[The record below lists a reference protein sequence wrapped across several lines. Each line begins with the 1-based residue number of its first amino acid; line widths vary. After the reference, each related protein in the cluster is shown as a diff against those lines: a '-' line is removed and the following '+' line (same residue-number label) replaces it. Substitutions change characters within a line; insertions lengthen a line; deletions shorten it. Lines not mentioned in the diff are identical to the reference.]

1 MPHIHEKIDFT
12 VSIFISR
19 DQKVLFIF
27 HKQLQRW
34 LPIGGHIELDEHPE
48 QAALRE
54 AKEESGL
61 DVELVGEKSPIQKE
75 AGFLPLLA
83 PDYMDMHLIKEP
95 HWHIGL
101 IYFAKV
107 KAGQVTLNTEEH
119 QDIQWLGEKDL
130 DDPKWGLSEPLKFYA
145 REAILKFLITG

>member
-12 VSIFISR
+12 VSIFIAQ
-19 DQKVLFIF
+19 DQKVLFVF

-48 QAALRE
+48 QAAIRE

-61 DVELVGEKSPIQKE
+61 DVELVGERLPIQSE
-75 AGFLPLLA
+75 DGFIPLLA
-83 PDYMDMHLIKEP
+83 PTYMDMHLIKEP
-95 HWHIGL
+95 HWHIGM

-107 KAGQVTLNTEEH
+107 KTGEVTLNVEEH
-119 QDIQWLGEKDL
+119 QDIQWLGENDFE
-130 DDPKWGLSEPLKFYA
+130 DVKWGLSAPLKFYA
-145 REAILKFLITG
+145 REALKRASDN

>member
-12 VSIFISR
+12 VSVFIS
-19 DQKVLFIF
+19 QNHKVLFIF

-34 LPIGGHIELDEHPE
+34 LPIGGGHIELEENPE
-48 QAALRE
+48 QAAIRE

-61 DVELVGEKSPIQKE
+61 DVELIAEKSPIQEE

-107 KAGQVTLNTEEH
+107 KSGRLTLNIEEH
-119 QDIQWLGEKDL
+119 QDIQWLDENDFE
-130 DDPKWGLSEPLKFYA
+130 DPKWGLSAPLKFYA
-145 REAILKFLITG
+145 REAVRKVAGK

>member
-12 VSIFISR
+12 VSIFISQNR
-19 DQKVLFIF
+19 KVLFIF

-48 QAALRE
+48 QAAIRE

-61 DVELVGEKSPIQKE
+61 EVELVGEKSPFHDE
-75 AGFLPLLA
+75 PGFVPLMT
-83 PDYMDMHLIKEP
+83 PSYMDMHLIKEP

-107 KAGQVTLNTEEH
+107 KAGEVKLNVEEH
-119 QDIQWLGEKDL
+119 QDIQWLTEADFEDAQWK
-130 DDPKWGLSEPLKFYA
+130 LSKPLKFYA
-145 REAILKFLITG
+145 REALKAVRD